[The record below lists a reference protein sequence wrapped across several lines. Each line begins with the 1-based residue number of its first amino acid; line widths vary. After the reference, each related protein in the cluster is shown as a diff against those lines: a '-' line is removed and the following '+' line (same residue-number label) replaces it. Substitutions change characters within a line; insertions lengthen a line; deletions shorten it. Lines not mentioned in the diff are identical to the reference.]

1 MTEDYF
7 ASAKMTGRGQITL
20 PKKVQDA
27 LDIKL
32 GEYVVFL
39 KERDKIYIRKG
50 RIRAE

>member
-1 MTEDYF
+1 MTEQYF

-20 PKKVQDA
+20 PKKVQDT
-27 LDIKL
+27 LNIKL

-39 KERDKIYIRKG
+39 KEKDRLYIKKG